1 MQERYR
7 YGLVAQHR
15 RGKTAQSTR
24 QMHSEDDFHE
34 FKFGTQSTRQMHSE
48 DDFHEFKFGLVAE
61 HWRGKYAAKTTLFE
75 YAFLVCNRFKRI
87 QTVSNGIMSQP
98 TGDKNYARAL

>member
-1 MQERYR
+1 MQERDR
-7 YGLVAQHR
+7 YGLDAQHR
-15 RGKTAQSTR
+15 RGKTA
-24 QMHSEDDFHE
+24 
-34 FKFGTQSTRQMHSE
+34 QSTRQMHSE

>member
-7 YGLVAQHR
+7 YGLAAQHR

-48 DDFHEFKFGLVAE
+48 DDFHEFKFGTQ
-61 HWRGKYAAKTTLFE
+61 RTL
-75 YAFLVCNRFKRI
+75 
-87 QTVSNGIMSQP
+87 
-98 TGDKNYARAL
+98 

>member
-1 MQERYR
+1 MPQRRLSLSTHFLSVTDSNGFKRFQTESCHSQQGTRTMQERYR

-48 DDFHEFKFGLVAE
+48 DDFHEFKFGTQ
-61 HWRGKYAAKTTLFE
+61 RT
-75 YAFLVCNRFKRI
+75 
-87 QTVSNGIMSQP
+87 S
-98 TGDKNYARAL
+98 